1 MKRKIDLDLETMF
14 RATEGWEVQLTRGV
28 SKHGLYHILA
38 GLRLEY
44 KLPESTEC
52 FLFVPY

>member
-1 MKRKIDLDLETMF
+1 MKRKIDFDLEKMYK
-14 RATEGWEVQLTRGV
+14 ATGGWGVQLTRRV
-28 SKHGLYHILA
+28 SKHGLDHILA

-44 KLPESTEC
+44 KLPGSIEC